1 MDRRRAHD
9 RPGAPAALATALAL
23 TALLAACAT
32 TAPATSPAAPAAAS
46 SADPARSAD
55 DDAARVDAPTV
66 RVASLKGPTT
76 MGLVG
81 LMDDDAHG
89 RAAQDYELT
98 MHGTPDEVVPLVV
111 QGAVDVALVPA
122 NLASVLHHRTLTDDG
137 PQVQVAAVTTLGT
150 FEVVEHGGTVDDLA
164 DLAGRTVY
172 SSGKGA
178 SPEYVLDHLLRGA
191 GLEPGV
197 DVTVEYRSEHTEVAA
212 LVASRP
218 GAIGVLPQPF
228 ATAAIAQS
236 PALRTAVRLA
246 DVWEAVEGTPM
257 VTGVVVVRTAFAHE
271 HPDALSTFLADLQ
284 ASTALT
290 NADPATA
297 AVLVADAGILGSVAV
312 AEAAI
317 PVSGITYLDG
327 AEMRSALDAYLRV
340 LAAAD
345 PASVGGSVPDEL
357 YVDP

>member
-1 MDRRRAHD
+1 MDRRGAHD
-9 RPGAPAALATALAL
+9 RPAAPAALATALAL
-23 TALLAACAT
+23 AGLLAGCAT
-32 TAPATSPAAPAAAS
+32 TTPTPAAPPVAPAA
-46 SADPARSAD
+46 SAD
-55 DDAARVDAPTV
+55 DEAAAVEAPTV

-111 QGAVDVALVPA
+111 QGGVDVALVPA
-122 NLASVLHHRTLTDDG
+122 NLASVLHHRTATDDG

-150 FEVVEHGGTVDDLA
+150 FELVENGGTVDDLA

-178 SPEYVLDHLLRGA
+178 SPEYVLNHLLRGA

-197 DVTVEYRSEHTEVAA
+197 DVAVEYRSEHAEVAA
-212 LVASRP
+212 LVAGRP
-218 GAIGVLPQPF
+218 GSIGVLPQPF

-246 DVWEAVEGTPM
+246 DVWEAAEGTPM
-257 VTGVVVVRTAFAHE
+257 VTGVVVVRTAFARE
-271 HPDALSTFLADLQ
+271 HPDALATFLADLE

-297 AVLVADAGILGSVAV
+297 AALVADAGILGSAAL